1 MEALFELIK
10 VLCLGI
16 LEGITEWLPISSTG
30 HMLLVD
36 EFFQL
41 EESAEFKELFFVVI
55 QLGAIL
61 AVPLLFWDKMVPFR
75 SERGI
80 IALRHR
86 SLSLWLKVVL
96 ACVPGAIVTLLF
108 DNALEG
114 FLGQTRIRDQI
125 PLMPVVIASAL
136 LLYGALFIL
145 VERKNK
151 TPRLHTIE
159 EIRFSDAFFIGLFQA
174 LSIIPGT
181 SRSGSTVVGALA
193 LGISRPAAAEFS
205 FFLAIPV
212 MLGYSLLKI
221 FKFGFAFT
229 LSQFILLLVGAA
241 TAFFTSLIVIRT
253 LISYVQK
260 HSFSA
265 FGVYRILLGTIVLLY
280 FLI

>member
-61 AVPLLFWDKMVPFR
+61 AVPLLFWDKMIPFR

-80 IALRHR
+80 IALRRR

-114 FLGQTRIRDQI
+114 FLGQTRIRDQL

-253 LISYVQK
+253 LMSYVQK

-265 FGVYRILLGTIVLLY
+265 FGIYRILLGTIVLLY

>member
-1 MEALFELIK
+1 MESLLELIK

-36 EFFQL
+36 EFLHL

-61 AVPLLFWDKMVPFR
+61 AVPLLFWKKIVPFQ
-75 SERGI
+75 SNRGI
-80 IALRHR
+80 ITLQRK
-86 SLSLWLKVVL
+86 SLSLWLKVVV
-96 ACVPGAIVTLLF
+96 ACIPGAIVTLLF

-114 FLGQTRIRDQI
+114 FLGQTRICDQI
-125 PLMPVVIASAL
+125 PLTPVVIASAL

-145 VERKNK
+145 IERKDK
-151 TPRLHTIE
+151 TPRIHSMG
-159 EIRFSDAFFIGLFQA
+159 EIRFSDAFFIGIFQA

-212 MLGYSLLKI
+212 MLGYSLLKL
-221 FKFGFAFT
+221 FKFGFAFSF
-229 LSQFILLLVGAA
+229 SQFVLLLVGSAA
-241 TAFFTSLIVIRT
+241 AFLTSLVVIRT
-253 LISYVQK
+253 LMSYVQK

-265 FGVYRILLGTIVLLY
+265 FGIYRILLGTIVLLY

>member
-1 MEALFELIK
+1 MEALFEWIK

-61 AVPLLFWDKMVPFR
+61 AVPLLFWDKMIPFR

-80 IALRHR
+80 IALRRR

-114 FLGQTRIRDQI
+114 FLGQTRIRDQL

-253 LISYVQK
+253 LMSYVQK